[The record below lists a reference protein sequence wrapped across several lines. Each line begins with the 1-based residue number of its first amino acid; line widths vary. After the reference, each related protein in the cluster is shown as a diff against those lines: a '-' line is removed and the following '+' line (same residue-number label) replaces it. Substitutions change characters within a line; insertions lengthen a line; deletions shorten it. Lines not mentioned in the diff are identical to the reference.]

1 MRKII
6 RLENITQFNEM
17 RGVETLHPLVSI
29 IDLSKA
35 KPFEISPD
43 AETRFYY
50 GFYAIFLKEIKC
62 GDLKYGCSYYDYQE
76 GSMVFIA
83 PGQVLSVVRPVTN
96 VPPKGVALL
105 FHPDLIRGTSLGENI
120 KKYSFFQY
128 EVNEAL
134 HLSLNE
140 RQVILECLNKIS
152 QELLHPI
159 DKHSK
164 TLIVNNIELLLNY
177 CMRFYDRQ
185 FITRGNANKDILSRF
200 EKLLDEYFQSEK
212 LSISGIP
219 TVKYCADKL
228 HLSANYFGDLVKKET
243 GKSPLEHIRLKLIDL
258 AKQKL
263 FDTGRT
269 VSEIA
274 YELGFKH
281 PQHFSRMFKN
291 ETGFTP
297 NRFRLMN

>member
-29 IDLSKA
+29 IELSKA